1 MKIQVYLLRPF
12 RKNSAELLRAAAL
25 KYVAM
30 VCAIFLASL
39 NLVLVIKYPDIPTYC
54 ICLYRGFH
62 RMIFWFENLKNLI
75 FLVKAQVHKNK
86 NASPE
91 IISPHCVRA
100 GVVHLFQLSSAT
112 SFGLHR
118 YSIVVQQIL
127 MRSFRCELWQ
137 NSSIFSIM
145 NNMIQM
151 SCSSHR
157 KRNTDL
163 LDCYFMIFAVIS

>member
-1 MKIQVYLLRPF
+1 MAFY
-12 RKNSAELLRAAAL
+12 
-25 KYVAM
+25 
-30 VCAIFLASL
+30 
-39 NLVLVIKYPDIPTYC
+39 
-54 ICLYRGFH
+54 
-62 RMIFWFENLKNLI
+62 
-75 FLVKAQVHKNK
+75 K
-86 NASPE
+86 NASSE

-151 SCSSHR
+151 SYSAHG
-157 KRNTDL
+157 KRNTNLVGFFSWFLQSFLSLILAL
-163 LDCYFMIFAVIS
+163 LRFVIFLNFELNILFQVFLLFKSKMFTFGGVKYWIFSLVLDSSFRFLWSE

>member
-1 MKIQVYLLRPF
+1 MRRVRTRDFTVCSYGMCNFPCIFKFGVSYQVCTYIPRHTYLLYLSIPRFPQ
-12 RKNSAELLRAAAL
+12 
-25 KYVAM
+25 
-30 VCAIFLASL
+30 
-39 NLVLVIKYPDIPTYC
+39 DIH
-54 ICLYRGFH
+54 FE
-62 RMIFWFENLKNLI
+62 FENLKNLA
-75 FLVKAQVHKNK
+75 FLVKAKVHKNK
-86 NASPE
+86 NASSE

-151 SCSSHR
+151 SYSAHG
-157 KRNTDL
+157 KRNTNL
-163 LDCYFMIFAVIS
+163 VGFFS

>member
-1 MKIQVYLLRPF
+1 M
-12 RKNSAELLRAAAL
+12 
-25 KYVAM
+25 
-30 VCAIFLASL
+30 
-39 NLVLVIKYPDIPTYC
+39 T
-54 ICLYRGFH
+54 
-62 RMIFWFENLKNLI
+62 
-75 FLVKAQVHKNK
+75 FLVKAQVHKNE
-86 NASPE
+86 NASSE
-91 IISPHCVRA
+91 IISPQCVRA

-151 SCSSHR
+151 SYSAHG
-157 KRNTDL
+157 KRNTNLVDFFFDSGCHFLVNFGIAKIHFSILNTYIFQVIL
-163 LDCYFMIFAVIS
+163 LFKSKRFSNFSFMFLNPNIFFQFEF